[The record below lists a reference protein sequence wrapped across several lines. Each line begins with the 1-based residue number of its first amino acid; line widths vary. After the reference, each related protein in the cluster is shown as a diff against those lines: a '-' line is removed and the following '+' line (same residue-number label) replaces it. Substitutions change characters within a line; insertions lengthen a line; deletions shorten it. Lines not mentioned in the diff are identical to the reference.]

1 MNGSIRGMNDEG
13 AMSSL
18 WALMELLCFV
28 GDTILN
34 SKTGGSSSDESERA
48 IYFECRLLL

>member
-1 MNGSIRGMNDEG
+1 MNGLIRGMNDEG
-13 AMSSL
+13 AMRSL
-18 WALMELLCFV
+18 RALMGLLRFI